1 MSRLLLILGAVVF
14 FTGCVA
20 QLKQRA
26 AFDLD
31 CPEDALQVTELGTN
45 VKGVKGCGRRATY
58 VWNNNAWIMNSPES
72 TDAQQ

>member
-1 MSRLLLILGAVVF
+1 MFALS
-14 FTGCVA
+14 GCVA

-31 CPEDALQVTELGTN
+31 CPEAELDVTALGNN

-58 VWNNNAWIMNSPES
+58 VWNNNAWIMNSTDPSES
-72 TDAQQ
+72 QQPSAR